1 MQKSIHNDHY
11 SNRRKS
17 FISDF
22 FFCSF
27 ARAIGITRKHT
38 IDDSNEAQPLGNSTW
53 PDISNSPDNCAYRF
67 ANNNFHPTYYTTIEN
82 IEDKM
87 NEDLTPISTGDEM
100 NVEEAD
106 TGNAMDAAPIKP
118 DEEQMDVD
126 EANSSE
132 AMDL

>member
-1 MQKSIHNDHY
+1 
-11 SNRRKS
+11 
-17 FISDF
+17 
-22 FFCSF
+22 
-27 ARAIGITRKHT
+27 
-38 IDDSNEAQPLGNSTW
+38 
-53 PDISNSPDNCAYRF
+53 
-67 ANNNFHPTYYTTIEN
+67 
-82 IEDKM
+82 M